1 VNKLQNYVLV
11 CIGAAAGGAARY
23 WTSNVVYKFLPTT
36 MPFGTFIVNMV
47 GSFIIGFVMFYLDSN
62 ELISPQM
69 RILLTTGFCGG
80 LTTFSTFSFETINLI
95 RDSEFLL
102 AGTNIILNMVLSF
115 AAVFLAYMFGK
126 ILTGG

>member
-1 VNKLQNYVLV
+1 MQNYILV
-11 CIGAAAGGAARY
+11 CLGAAAGGAARY

-36 MPFGTFIVNMV
+36 MPFGTLAVNV
-47 GSFIIGFVMFYLDSN
+47 IGSFIIGFVMFYLDSN

-95 RDSEFLL
+95 KDSEFLL
-102 AGTNIILNMVLSF
+102 AGTNVILNVVLSF
-115 AAVFLAYMFGK
+115 TAVFLAYMLGK
-126 ILTGG
+126 VLS

>member
-1 VNKLQNYVLV
+1 MQNYILV
-11 CIGAAAGGAARY
+11 CIGAAAVGAARY
-23 WTSNVVYKFLPTT
+23 WTSNIVYKFLPTS
-36 MPFGTFIVNMV
+36 MPYGTLAVNV
-47 GSFIIGFVMFYLDSN
+47 IGSFIIGFVMFYLDRN

-102 AGTNIILNMVLSF
+102 AGTNVILNVALSF
-115 AAVFLAYMFGK
+115 TAVFLAYMLGK
-126 ILTGG
+126 VLS

>member
-1 VNKLQNYVLV
+1 
-11 CIGAAAGGAARY
+11 
-23 WTSNVVYKFLPTT
+23 
-36 MPFGTFIVNMV
+36 MPFGTLIVNMV

-102 AGTNIILNMVLSF
+102 AGTNIILNVVLSF
-115 AAVFLAYMFGK
+115 AAVFLAYIFGK

>member
-1 VNKLQNYVLV
+1 MQNYILV
-11 CIGAAAGGAARY
+11 CLGAAAGGAARY

-36 MPFGTFIVNMV
+36 MPFGTLAVNV
-47 GSFIIGFVMFYLDSN
+47 IGSFIIGFVMFYLDSN

-95 RDSEFLL
+95 KDSEFLL
-102 AGTNIILNMVLSF
+102 AGTNVILNVVLSF
-115 AAVFLAYMFGK
+115 TAVFMAYMLGK
-126 ILTGG
+126 VLS